1 MKTAIIGI
9 SVLAISAGSA
19 MADLK
24 AKVASPWN
32 GKKIPAGQEC
42 VLDGGKGKTPPI
54 QVTGIPAGTAM
65 IVVEYNDK
73 SYKPLSRNGG
83 HGIIGYPVKGSSAKL
98 PAVPGLT
105 AKLPGGIR
113 VLAKARGK
121 GDYASNGYLPP
132 CSGGRGNSY
141 QADVKAVD
149 ASGKVL
155 DKTKMKLGR
164 Y

>member
-1 MKTAIIGI
+1 M
-9 SVLAISAGSA
+9 
-19 MADLK
+19 
-24 AKVASPWN
+24 
-32 GKKIPAGQEC
+32 
-42 VLDGGKGKTPPI
+42 TPPI

-83 HGIIGYPVKGSSAKL
+83 HGIIGYPVSGASANL

-113 VLAKARGK
+113 VLAKARGT

-132 CSGGRGNSY
+132 CSGGRGNTY

-149 ASGKVL
+149 AGVKVL